1 MQNGFGFAEAFS
13 PLTLVAVSVA
23 VAAVSEIFPFAESTV
38 SSTLCFTSAAT
49 SRLLSSVSS
58 TYFSVPAKNGTKPQF
73 LKKKKKKKKTPPEI
87 LLLFTYLSFGEFL
100 QEKPREEQRAFR
112 ELHPL
117 EDESPLQMLD
127 LQRLLS
133 LWPQANDRLQLCLA
147 SSWRSRS

>member
-1 MQNGFGFAEAFS
+1 MQNGFGFAEAFFS
-13 PLTLVAVSVA
+13 LTLVAVSLA

-38 SSTLCFTSAAT
+38 SSTLCFTSAAI

-73 LKKKKKKKKTPPEI
+73 LKKKRKKTPPEI

-100 QEKPREEQRAFR
+100 QEKPREEQQAFP

-133 LWPQANDRLQLCLA
+133 LWQQANDRLQLCLA